1 MKSHT
6 RYAKKLGKRPQM
18 PETITIPKQD
28 EEEKTDFQLI
38 TYYKNDGVKIVKG
51 EANVPI
57 GYFKAKNEIPKIN
70 YNITD
75 NYIGFHNH
83 KTGQTLQMVRMA
95 EDLWYVENLPGS
107 INFQGWIW
115 FHETDTQ
122 SVLNLVK
129 LFFDEAEWFDT
140 VNWILKK
147 I

>member
-1 MKSHT
+1 
-6 RYAKKLGKRPQM
+6 
-18 PETITIPKQD
+18 
-28 EEEKTDFQLI
+28 
-38 TYYKNDGVKIVKG
+38 
-51 EANVPI
+51 
-57 GYFKAKNEIPKIN
+57 
-70 YNITD
+70 
-75 NYIGFHNH
+75 
-83 KTGQTLQMVRMA
+83 MA